1 MAKLGIKTFF
11 KMGDGEETESFTLVP
26 RIKAIGPIGDE
37 APLVDVTTLE
47 DEGKE
52 YISGI
57 IEGQELEIVGN
68 YEKDDPQ
75 QTVFRTAAKNRT
87 KHNFEIAYDNGVTAG
102 LNLVLLGFKMNE
114 PDGEGALTFTVKAK
128 QNGLTTWTE
137 A

>member
-1 MAKLGIKTFF
+1 
-11 KMGDGEETESFTLVP
+11 MGDGAETEAFTLVP
-26 RIKAIGPIGDE
+26 RIKAIGAIGDE

-57 IEGQELEIVGN
+57 IDGQEIEIVGN

-75 QTVFRTAAKNRT
+75 QTIFRTAAKNRT
-87 KHNFEIAYDNGVTAG
+87 AHNFEIAYNNGVTAS

>member
-1 MAKLGIKTFF
+1 MATLSIKTLF
-11 KMGDGEETESFTLVP
+11 KMGDGGETEAFTLVP
-26 RIKAIGPIGDE
+26 RIKQIGTIGDE

-57 IEGQELEIVGN
+57 IDGQEIEIVGN
-68 YEKDDPQ
+68 YEKDDSQ
-75 QTVFRTAAKNRT
+75 QTLFRTAAKNRT
-87 KHNFEIAYDNGVTAG
+87 KHNFEIAYNNGVTAS